1 MEHQNQLEA
10 SLRRLKLPGML
21 FNLPMRIREAQESNL
36 DYGEFFSLLVQDEVM
51 PERQ

>member
-10 SLRRLKLPGML
+10 NLRRLKLSGML

-36 DYGEFFSLLVQDEVM
+36 DYGEFFYLLVQ
-51 PERQ
+51 ER